1 MNEELTSNIVC
12 LAPGLSVVSVRVVI
26 VVVVVVVVV
35 VVRLLPTNSIVW

>member
-1 MNEELTSNIVC
+1 MNEELTSNIVR